1 MTSATPEAPVS
12 APALNTTRSQELFSA
27 ALKLMPGGV
36 SSPVRAFRSV
46 GGQPIVFDRV
56 KGAYAWDV
64 DGNRYIDYIGS
75 WGPAI
80 CGHAHPEVIAALHE
94 ALEKGTSFGAPCA
107 LENTLAEMVID
118 AVPSVEMVRFVNSGT
133 EACMSVLRLMR
144 AFTGRDKLIKFE
156 GCYHGHADMF
166 LVKAGSGVATLGLPD
181 SPGVPRST
189 TTNTLT
195 APYNDL
201 EAVKKL
207 FADNPGE
214 IAGVILE
221 PVVGNAG
228 FITPEPGFLEGLRE
242 LTREH
247 GALLTF
253 DEVMTGF
260 RISYGGAQAR
270 FGVTPD
276 LTTMGK
282 VIGGG
287 LPVGAYGGRADI
299 MAMVAPAGPMYQA
312 GTLSGN
318 PLAMTAGIKTL
329 QLLKQPGSYERLEAI
344 TKRLSDGIQAA
355 AREAGLPITG
365 GSISAMFG
373 FFLCEGPVRNF
384 EEAKAADTQR
394 FGRLHRAMLERG
406 IYLAPSAFEAGF
418 TSLAHSDADIEATLT
433 AFRECFAA
441 IA

>member
-1 MTSATPEAPVS
+1 
-12 APALNTTRSQELFSA
+12 
-27 ALKLMPGGV
+27 
-36 SSPVRAFRSV
+36 
-46 GGQPIVFDRV
+46 
-56 KGAYAWDV
+56 
-64 DGNRYIDYIGS
+64 
-75 WGPAI
+75 
-80 CGHAHPEVIAALHE
+80 
-94 ALEKGTSFGAPCA
+94 
-107 LENTLAEMVID
+107 MVID

-133 EACMSVLRLMR
+133 EACMAVLRLIR
-144 AFTGRDKLIKFE
+144 AYTGRDKVIKFE

-189 TTNTLT
+189 TANTLT

-201 EAVKKL
+201 EAVKAL
-207 FADNPGE
+207 FAENPDA
-214 IAGVILE
+214 ISGVILE
-221 PVVGNAG
+221 PIVGNAG
-228 FITPEPGFLEGLRE
+228 FIQPEPGFLEGLRE
-242 LTREH
+242 LTKEN
-247 GALLTF
+247 GALLVF

-260 RISYGGAQAR
+260 RISYGGAQAH

-299 MAMVAPAGPMYQA
+299 MGMVAPAGPMYQA

-329 QLLKQPGSYERLEAI
+329 ELLKQPGTYEKLTA
-344 TKRLSDGIQAA
+344 TTQKLVAGIKDAA
-355 AREAGLPITG
+355 QSAGMPITAA
-365 GSISAMFG
+365 SVSAMFG

-384 EEAKAADTQR
+384 EEAKSTDSER
-394 FGRLHRAMLERG
+394 FGKLHRAMLERG

-418 TSLAHSDADIEATLT
+418 TSLAHSDADIEATIN
-433 AFRECFAA
+433 AFRESFAA
-441 IA
+441 VA

>member
-1 MTSATPEAPVS
+1 MTPNEF
-12 APALNTTRSQELFSA
+12 NTTKSQAIFNA
-27 ALKLMPGGV
+27 AKQLMPGGV

-56 KGAYAWDV
+56 KGPYAWDV
-64 DGNRYIDYIGS
+64 DGNRFIDYVGS

-80 CGHAHPEVIAALHE
+80 CGHTHPEVIAALQE
-94 ALEKGTSFGAPCA
+94 TLEKGTSFGAPCQ
-107 LENTLAEMVID
+107 LENQLAEMVID

-133 EACMSVLRLMR
+133 EACMAALRLMR
-144 AFTGRDKLIKFE
+144 AFTGRDKVIKFE

-189 TTNTLT
+189 TANTLT
-195 APYNDL
+195 AAYNDL
-201 EAVKKL
+201 EAVKEL
-207 FADNPGE
+207 FAENPDA
-214 IAGVILE
+214 ISGVILE

-242 LTREH
+242 LTKEN
-247 GALLTF
+247 GSLLVF

-287 LPVGAYGGRADI
+287 LPVGAYGGKAEI
-299 MAMVAPAGPMYQA
+299 MEMVSPSGPMYQA

-329 QLLKQPGSYERLEAI
+329 ELLKQEGIYERLEA
-344 TKRLSDGIQAA
+344 TTSRLLEGILKAA
-355 AREAGLPITG
+355 KDAGIPITG
-365 GSISAMFG
+365 SSISAMFG
-373 FFLCEGPVRNF
+373 FYLCEGPVRNF
-384 EEAKAADTQR
+384 EEAKLTDTDT
-394 FGRLHRAMLERG
+394 FGKLHRSMLEKG
-406 IYLAPSAFEAGF
+406 VYLAPSAFEAGF
-418 TSLAHSDADIEATLT
+418 TSLAHSEADIDATLQ
-433 AFRECFAA
+433 AFKESFSSLK
-441 IA
+441 

>member
-1 MTSATPEAPVS
+1 LTSAPVS
-12 APALNTTRSQELFSA
+12 APALNTTRSQELFA
-27 ALKLMPGGV
+27 AAQTLMPGGV
-36 SSPVRAFRSV
+36 SSPVRAFKSV
-46 GGQPIVFDRV
+46 GGNPVVFDRV

-94 ALEKGTSFGAPCA
+94 ALDKGTSFGAPCA
-107 LENTLAEMVID
+107 LENTLAELVIE

-144 AFTGRDKLIKFE
+144 AFTGREKIIKFE

-181 SPGVPRST
+181 SPGVPRT
-189 TTNTLT
+189 TAASTLT

-207 FADNPGE
+207 FAENPGE

-228 FITPEPGFLEGLRE
+228 FIPPVPGFLEGIRE
-242 LTREH
+242 VTKEH
-247 GALLTF
+247 DALLVF

-270 FGVTPD
+270 FGITPD

-299 MAMVAPAGPMYQA
+299 MGMVAPAGPMYQA

-329 QLLKQPGSYERLEAI
+329 ELLKQPGSYARLEAI
-344 TKRLSDGIQAA
+344 TQRLIEGIKKAASD
-355 AREAGLPITG
+355 AGLPITG
-365 GSISAMFG
+365 GSISGMFG
-373 FFLCEGPVRNF
+373 FFLCDGPVRNF
-384 EEAKAADTQR
+384 EEAKAADAAR
-394 FGRLHRAMLERG
+394 FGKLHRAMLERG
-406 IYLAPSAFEAGF
+406 VYLAPSAFEAGF
-418 TSLAHSDADIEATLT
+418 TSLAHSDDDIDATIA
-433 AFRECFAA
+433 AFRDSFALVA
-441 IA
+441 